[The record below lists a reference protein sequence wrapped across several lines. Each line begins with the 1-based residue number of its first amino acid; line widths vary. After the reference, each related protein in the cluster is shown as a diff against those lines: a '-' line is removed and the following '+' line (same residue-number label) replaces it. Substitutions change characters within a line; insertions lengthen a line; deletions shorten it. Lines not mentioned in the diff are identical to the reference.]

1 MVVIFKDRTDAGR
14 LLAEKL
20 AGRIGKD
27 GVVLAIP
34 RGGVVVGAELAR
46 KLGLKLDLI
55 IPRKIGSPQNPEVAL
70 GAIAQDGAAILDRRL
85 IELLGVTDAELKEIM
100 TYELEE
106 IKRRM
111 SLYRGSANHRNYT
124 GKQIVVVDDG
134 IATGYTMLAALRS
147 ARNLRPRELIL
158 AIPVAPP
165 ETLEILKKEVEHS
178 VCLLT
183 PANFYAVGQF
193 YESFD
198 QTDDEEVVKILKE
211 LKEIEK

>member
-1 MVVIFKDRTDAGR
+1 MIFKDRTDAGR

-20 AGRIGKD
+20 VGRIGKN

-100 TYELEE
+100 AYELEE

-111 SLYRGSANHRNYT
+111 SLYRGSANRGNYT

-165 ETLEILKKEVEHS
+165 ETLEILKKEVDHS

-193 YESFD
+193 YERFD
-198 QTDDEEVVKILKE
+198 QTGDEEVVKILKE
-211 LKEIEK
+211 LKDGKE

>member
-1 MVVIFKDRTDAGR
+1 MIFKDRVDAGKR
-14 LLAEKL
+14 LAEAL
-20 AGRIGKD
+20 AGHIGKN

-34 RGGVVVGAELAR
+34 RGGVVVGAEVAR
-46 KLGLKLDLI
+46 KLGLRLDLI

-70 GAIAQDGAAILDRRL
+70 GAIAQDGSTILDRRL
-85 IELLGVTDAELKEIM
+85 IDSLGVTDLELKEIM
-100 TYELEE
+100 ACELEE

-111 SLYRGSANHRNYT
+111 SLYRESENHRNYT

-147 ARNLRPRELIL
+147 ARNLHPRELIL

-165 ETLEILKKEVEHS
+165 DTLEVLKKEVDRT

-183 PANFYAVGQF
+183 PVDFYAVGQF
-193 YESFD
+193 YERFD
-198 QTDDEEVVKILKE
+198 QTSDEEVIKILKE
-211 LKEIEK
+211 LKI

>member
-1 MVVIFKDRTDAGR
+1 MFKDRTDAGR
-14 LLAEKL
+14 LLADKL
-20 AGRIGKD
+20 VGRIGKD

-70 GAIAQDGAAILDRRL
+70 GAVAQDGAAILDHRL
-85 IELLGVTDAELKEIM
+85 IELLGVTDGELKEIIAC
-100 TYELEE
+100 ELEE

-111 SLYRGSANHRNYT
+111 SLYRGSAKHRNYA
-124 GKQIVVVDDG
+124 GRQLVVVDDG

-147 ARNLRPRELIL
+147 VRNLRPRELTL

-165 ETLEILKKEVEHS
+165 ETLEILKKEVDYS

-183 PANFYAVGQF
+183 PGNFYAVGQF
-193 YESFD
+193 YEKFD
-198 QTDDEEVVKILKE
+198 QTSDEEVFKILKE
-211 LKEIEK
+211 LKETKE